1 MAMQTSFTKEQTE
14 FILASKRRLV
24 AAFQNVL
31 DVKQYRPEN
40 LDDARNEFNAVVQDI
55 KSHDETNSTFL
66 TRLIS
71 GFEAIINEERGW
83 RPVLSLLVIYLHRF
97 HLFYNIQF
105 LAFCQVDTAVLPNG
119 LDNHVDTYI
128 LFHIRTDSYP
138 QLAHF

>member
-71 GFEAIINEERGW
+71 GFEAIINEERG
-83 RPVLSLLVIYLHRF
+83 
-97 HLFYNIQF
+97 
-105 LAFCQVDTAVLPNG
+105 
-119 LDNHVDTYI
+119 
-128 LFHIRTDSYP
+128 
-138 QLAHF
+138 